1 VTSEHIWTDD
11 DRLTWE
17 ELQANVACRGC
28 GLPFFDR
35 RRPMPPILRRTP
47 REVAI
52 AAIEE
57 HDWRTRHGD
66 CHAVRHGFAYGP
78 THCGR
83 CCAPPP
89 MSPEQIQRVV
99 AIMQPYFPAPPTKT
113 RRGRKVS

>member
-1 VTSEHIWTDD
+1 MTSEHIWTDD

-52 AAIEE
+52 AATATATPSVTASPTGRPIAAGVA
-57 HDWRTRHGD
+57 RRH
-66 CHAVRHGFAYGP
+66 R
-78 THCGR
+78 
-83 CCAPPP
+83 
-89 MSPEQIQRVV
+89 
-99 AIMQPYFPAPPTKT
+99 
-113 RRGRKVS
+113 

>member
-1 VTSEHIWTDD
+1 MTSEHIWTDD

-66 CHAVRHGFAYGP
+66 CHAVTASPTGRPIAAGVARRH
-78 THCGR
+78 R
-83 CCAPPP
+83 
-89 MSPEQIQRVV
+89 
-99 AIMQPYFPAPPTKT
+99 
-113 RRGRKVS
+113 